1 MATPRTI
8 ARLDAL
14 VWILIYG
21 GLFAVILGFVTGSQA
36 PIASWSLVAG
46 GALCVAAGCILIAL
60 RARMRE
66 DAPPGAPSNP
76 PPRSPDA

>member
-8 ARLDAL
+8 ARVDSWI
-14 VWILIYG
+14 WILIYG
-21 GLFAVILGFVTGSQA
+21 GLFAVILGFATGSQA
-36 PIASWSLVAG
+36 PAASWSLVVG
-46 GALCVAAGCILIAL
+46 GALCVAAGCILIPV

-66 DAPPGAPSNP
+66 DAPPGAPPNP